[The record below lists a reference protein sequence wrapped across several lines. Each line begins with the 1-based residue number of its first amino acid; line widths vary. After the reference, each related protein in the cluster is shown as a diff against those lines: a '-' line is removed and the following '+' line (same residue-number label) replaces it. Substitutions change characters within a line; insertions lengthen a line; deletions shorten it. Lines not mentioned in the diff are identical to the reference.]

1 MALDYKERR
10 KKAKEISLEK
20 ERSEKAWKSVDILG
34 CSYEEAYQ
42 MVLDDEAIE
51 RGDPLPWDL
60 TPEQQKTIRK
70 VRSAPRT
77 NHGAIKK
84 RTHEVND
91 DKIGLMKSLMNSIT
105 SDDEIKVL
113 NDEREFEFKYNGVKY
128 KVTLSAPRK

>member
-1 MALDYKERR
+1 MSLDYKERR
-10 KKAKEISLEK
+10 KKAKEESLEK
-20 ERSEKAWKSVDILG
+20 ERSEKAWKSVDTLG

-84 RTHEVND
+84 RVHEVND
-91 DKIGLMKSLMNSIT
+91 DKIGLMKSLMGSIT

-113 NDEREFEFKYNGVKY
+113 NEEREFEFKYNGVKY

>member
-10 KKAKEISLEK
+10 KKAKEESIEK
-20 ERSEKAWKSVDILG
+20 KRSEKAWKSVDILG

-51 RGDPLPWDL
+51 RGDALPWDL
-60 TPEQQKTIRK
+60 TPEQQKTVRK
-70 VRSAPRT
+70 VRSASRT

>member
-1 MALDYKERR
+1 MALDYKECR
-10 KKAKEISLEK
+10 KRAKEKSLERK
-20 ERSEKAWKSVDILG
+20 RSEKAWKSVDILG

-51 RGDPLPWDL
+51 RGDALPWDL
-60 TPEQQKTIRK
+60 TPEQEKTIRK

>member
-10 KKAKEISLEK
+10 KKAKEESLEK
-20 ERSEKAWKSVDILG
+20 KRSEKAWKSVDILG

-51 RGDPLPWDL
+51 RGDALPWDL
-60 TPEQQKTIRK
+60 TPDQQKTVRK

-105 SDDEIKVL
+105 SDDEITVL

>member
-10 KKAKEISLEK
+10 KKAKEESLEK
-20 ERSEKAWKSVDILG
+20 KRSEKAWKSVDILG

-51 RGDPLPWDL
+51 RGDALPWDL
-60 TPEQQKTIRK
+60 TPDQQKTVRK

-77 NHGAIKK
+77 NRGAIKK

-105 SDDEIKVL
+105 SDDEITVL

>member
-10 KKAKEISLEK
+10 KKAREESLEEK
-20 ERSEKAWKSVDILG
+20 RSEKAWKSVDILG

-60 TPEQQKTIRK
+60 TPEQQKTVRK

-91 DKIGLMKSLMNSIT
+91 DKIGLMKSLMGSIT
-105 SDDEIKVL
+105 SDDEITIL

>member
-10 KKAKEISLEK
+10 KKAKEESLEK
-20 ERSEKAWKSVDILG
+20 ERSEKEWKSVDTLG

-84 RTHEVND
+84 RVHEVND
-91 DKIGLMKSLMNSIT
+91 DKIGLMKSLMGSIT

-113 NDEREFEFKYNGVKY
+113 NEEREFEFKYNGVKY

>member
-1 MALDYKERR
+1 
-10 KKAKEISLEK
+10 
-20 ERSEKAWKSVDILG
+20 
-34 CSYEEAYQ
+34 

-77 NHGAIKK
+77 NNGPPKK
-84 RTHEVND
+84 RTHEVNN
-91 DKIGLMKSLMNSIT
+91 DKLELMKSLMSSIT

-113 NDEREFEFKYNGVKY
+113 NEEREFEFKYNGVKY

>member
-10 KKAKEISLEK
+10 KKAKEESLEEK
-20 ERSEKAWKSVDILG
+20 RSEKAWKSVDILG

-51 RGDPLPWDL
+51 REDPLPWDL
-60 TPEQQKTIRK
+60 TLEQQKSIRI

-77 NHGAIKK
+77 NNGPPKK
-84 RTHEVND
+84 RTHEVNN
-91 DKIGLMKSLMNSIT
+91 DKLELMKSLMNSIT
-105 SDDEIKVL
+105 SDDEITVL

>member
-10 KKAKEISLEK
+10 KKAKEESLEEK
-20 ERSEKAWKSVDILG
+20 RSEKAWKSVDILG

-60 TPEQQKTIRK
+60 TPEQQKSIRK

-77 NHGAIKK
+77 NNGPPKK
-84 RTHEVND
+84 RTHEVNN
-91 DKIGLMKSLMNSIT
+91 DKTRIGWLKNVDEDGYI
-105 SDDEIKVL
+105 DEIL
-113 NDEREFEFKYNGVKY
+113 IYNSYRNMGYGKEA
-128 KVTLSAPRK
+128 LIALMDL